1 MFKNG
6 LVVEM
11 AKLIVLKA
19 PWNLILHLMAKTA
32 RLSLLFV
39 GDTPGTVASL
49 IFILLITSPCW
60 LVGCIFLQFT
70 DLLRFSDPDV
80 YWAQNH
86 LFGCFYLQVGISSF
100 SLAIIVIPIA
110 FSMGG
115 GGAKGCGRGD
125 GLKWD
130 GGMVLGTPKSSM

>member
-70 DLLRFSDPDV
+70 DLLRFSDPNV

-86 LFGCFYLQVGISSF
+86 LFGCFYLQVGFSSF

-110 FSMGG
+110 FSWEVEV
-115 GGAKGCGRGD
+115 
-125 GLKWD
+125 LKD
-130 GGMVLGTPKSSM
+130 AEEAMPIGMEGWYWVPQNHLCE